1 MEEQGKQ
8 VSFFFGFRV
17 FRVFRGGT
25 SMEREGRQQDN
36 KDKKVWNTEDFGCMD
51 PQAQCHFHV
60 TTSYCD
66 CINQGR
72 ASQAAGASGASE
84 ASLAGEE
91 CDYTGPRRSRGYCD
105 NFFDGLTSQA
115 GRSERSERGQPGC

>member
-1 MEEQGKQ
+1 MVYGCPF
-8 VSFFFGFRV
+8 S
-17 FRVFRGGT
+17 
-25 SMEREGRQQDN
+25 RQ
-36 KDKKVWNTEDFGCMD
+36 KKALPLN
-51 PQAQCHFHV
+51 
-60 TTSYCD
+60 
-66 CINQGR
+66 INEGR